1 MTDRQQPLARG
12 EPAVVHREVGMRVKR
27 MVSAGLLA
35 VALVGG
41 LVGCGDGDDERTVGG
56 GADVVAKSDPRPHF
70 EPDELKAALNSEVVL
85 TVKNEGDVTHNF
97 TISFLGVDEDIPP
110 GQSKQI
116 RFTVT
121 PPPHNEDFYTF
132 YDENYQG
139 EGMQGRINV
148 E

>member
-1 MTDRQQPLARG
+1 
-12 EPAVVHREVGMRVKR
+12 MRVKR
-27 MVSAGLLA
+27 MVSAGLVAL
-35 VALVGG
+35 ALVGG
-41 LVGCGDGDDERTVGG
+41 LVGCGDGDDEETVGG
-56 GADVVAKSDPRPHF
+56 SADVVAKSDPTPHF

-85 TVKNEGDVTHNF
+85 TVKNDGDTTHNF

-116 RFTVT
+116 RFTVK

-132 YDENYQG
+132 YDENFQG

>member
-1 MTDRQQPLARG
+1 
-12 EPAVVHREVGMRVKR
+12 MRVKR
-27 MVSAGLLA
+27 MVSVGLLA
-35 VALVGG
+35 VALVAG
-41 LVGCGDGDDERTVGG
+41 LVGCGGGDDEETVGG
-56 GADVVAKSDPRPHF
+56 GADVVAKSDPTPHF
-70 EPDELKAALNSEVVL
+70 EPQELKAALNSEVIL

-110 GQSKQI
+110 GQSKQV
-116 RFTVT
+116 RFTVA
-121 PPPHNEDFYTF
+121 PPPHGEKFYTF

>member
-1 MTDRQQPLARG
+1 
-12 EPAVVHREVGMRVKR
+12 MRVKR

-41 LVGCGDGDDERTVGG
+41 LVGCGGDDDEETVGG
-56 GADVVAKSDPRPHF
+56 SADVVARTDPVPRF
-70 EPDELKAALNSEVVL
+70 EPDELKAALNSEVIL
-85 TVKNEGDVTHNF
+85 TVRNDGDTTHNF

-132 YDENYQG
+132 YDEKFQG

>member
-1 MTDRQQPLARG
+1 
-12 EPAVVHREVGMRVKR
+12 MRVKR
-27 MVSAGLLA
+27 MVSAGLVA
-35 VALVGG
+35 MALVAG
-41 LVGCGDGDDERTVGG
+41 LVGCGDSDDVETVGG
-56 GADVVAKSDPRPHF
+56 GADIVARSDPKPHF
-70 EPDELKAALNSEVVL
+70 DPKELKAALNSEVIL

-110 GQSKQI
+110 GQSKQV
-116 RFTVT
+116 RFRVT

-132 YDENYQG
+132 YDETYQG

>member
-1 MTDRQQPLARG
+1 
-12 EPAVVHREVGMRVKR
+12 MRVKR

-41 LVGCGDGDDERTVGG
+41 LVGCGGDDDDETVGAS
-56 GADVVAKSDPRPHF
+56 ADVVAKTDPVPRF
-70 EPDELKAALNSEVVL
+70 EPDELKAALNSEVIL
-85 TVKNEGDVTHNF
+85 TVKNEGDATHNF

-116 RFTVT
+116 KFTVT

-132 YDENYQG
+132 YDENFQG

>member
-1 MTDRQQPLARG
+1 
-12 EPAVVHREVGMRVKR
+12 MRVKR

-41 LVGCGDGDDERTVGG
+41 LVGCGDGDDDETVGAS
-56 GADVVAKSDPRPHF
+56 ADVVAKTDPVPRF

-85 TVKNEGDVTHNF
+85 TVKNEGDATHNF

-110 GQSKQI
+110 GQTKQI
-116 RFTVT
+116 KFTVT

-132 YDENYQG
+132 YDENFQG

>member
-1 MTDRQQPLARG
+1 
-12 EPAVVHREVGMRVKR
+12 MRVKR
-27 MVSAGLLA
+27 MVSAGLVAL
-35 VALVGG
+35 ALVGG
-41 LVGCGDGDDERTVGG
+41 LAGCGGDDDDEETLGG
-56 GADVVAKSDPRPHF
+56 ASADVVAKTDPVPRF
-70 EPDELKAALNSEVVL
+70 EPDELKAALNSEVTL
-85 TVKNEGDVTHNF
+85 TVRNEGDVTHNF
-97 TISFLGVDEDIPP
+97 TISFLGVDVDIPP
-110 GQSKQI
+110 GQTEQI

>member
-1 MTDRQQPLARG
+1 MQ
-12 EPAVVHREVGMRVKR
+12 VKR
-27 MVSAGLLA
+27 MVSAGLMA

-41 LVGCGDGDDERTVGG
+41 LVGCGGGDDEETVGG
-56 GADVVAKSDPRPHF
+56 GADIVARSDPRPHF
-70 EPDELKAALNSEVVL
+70 EPEELKAALNSEVVL

-97 TISFLGVDEDIPP
+97 TISFLGIDEDIPP
-110 GQSKQI
+110 GQSKQV
-116 RFTVT
+116 RFRVT

>member
-1 MTDRQQPLARG
+1 
-12 EPAVVHREVGMRVKR
+12 MRVKR

-41 LVGCGDGDDERTVGG
+41 LVGCGGDDDEETVGG
-56 GADVVAKSDPRPHF
+56 ASADVVAKSDPVPRF

-85 TVKNEGDVTHNF
+85 TVRNDGDTTHNF

-116 RFTVT
+116 KFTVK
-121 PPPHNEDFYTF
+121 PPPHNEDFYTL
-132 YDENYQG
+132 YDENFQG
-139 EGMQGRINV
+139 ECMQGSINV

>member
-1 MTDRQQPLARG
+1 
-12 EPAVVHREVGMRVKR
+12 MRVKR
-27 MVSAGLLA
+27 MLSAGLVA
-35 VALVGG
+35 MALVGG
-41 LVGCGDGDDERTVGG
+41 LVGCGGDDDEETVGG
-56 GADVVAKSDPRPHF
+56 GADVIARTDPVPRF

-85 TVKNEGDVTHNF
+85 TVRNDGDATHNF

-116 RFTVT
+116 RFRVT

-132 YDENYQG
+132 YDEKYQG
-139 EGMQGRINV
+139 EGMQGRINL